1 VFTGAAPFVFFKGC
15 GFRVGLNEPYQSER
29 IENESKQLGQEC
41 KQTSKRDPRRSPGA
55 FRNRGDLQRSNACP
69 RKELQPAGHRRQ
81 ETGQH
86 HAYDR
91 ALLHPALLK
100 EKAPDEYKV
109 QFSTTRGD
117 FVVTV
122 TRVWAPLGADRF
134 YNLVKHHFYDNAS
147 FFRVLPNFMAQFG
160 ISAYPPVNKVWEPAV
175 IKDDP
180 VTQSNVRGYITFA
193 TGGPN
198 TRTTQVFINFG
209 DNKRL
214 DHDGFAPFG
223 QVTDGMK
230 VVDMF
235 YDQYGEGAPS
245 GGGPD
250 QDQIQKQGKPYLDKG
265 WPKLD
270 YIKTTTIIS
279 PAPVP
284 AVTPAKKPAPKP
296 GATTTK
302 KPQ

>member
-1 VFTGAAPFVFFKGC
+1 MNVCIRSRKFA
-15 GFRVGLNEPYQSER
+15 
-29 IENESKQLGQEC
+29 
-41 KQTSKRDPRRSPGA
+41 RRSTLALLLPVVLTIGLLSA
-55 FRNRGDLQRSNACP
+55 SSQARPQAATTAPKATGQGTTT
-69 RKELQPAGHRRQ
+69 KKPAGPAAAARP
-81 ETGQH
+81 T
-86 HAYDR
+86 YDR
-91 ALLHPALLK
+91 ALLRPALLK

-122 TRVWAPLGADRF
+122 TRAWAPLGADRF
-134 YNLVKHHFYDNAS
+134 YNLIKHHFYDNAS
-147 FFRVLPNFMAQFG
+147 FFRVLPGFVAQFG
-160 ISAYPPVNKVWEPAV
+160 ISAYPPVNAVWQNAN

-180 VTQSNVRGYITFA
+180 VTQTNLRGYLTFA

-198 TRTTQVFINFG
+198 TRTTQVFINLA

-214 DHDGFAPFG
+214 DSMGFAPFG

-270 YIKTTTIIS
+270 YIKTTTITS
-279 PAPVP
+279 PAPV
-284 AVTPAKKPAPKP
+284 AKPATAKPASGGAPKTSP
-296 GATTTK
+296 PAGK

>member
-1 VFTGAAPFVFFKGC
+1 MKPSVTTARFADNRFGRLILAVVAAGLLSAPLHAQAAQPKAPAQGTTAKKATGTAATRPV
-15 GFRVGLNEPYQSER
+15 
-29 IENESKQLGQEC
+29 
-41 KQTSKRDPRRSPGA
+41 
-55 FRNRGDLQRSNACP
+55 
-69 RKELQPAGHRRQ
+69 
-81 ETGQH
+81 
-86 HAYDR
+86 YDR

-100 EKAPDEYKV
+100 DKAPAVYKV
-109 QFSTTRGD
+109 QFLTTRGD

-147 FFRVLPNFMAQFG
+147 FFRVLPGFMAQFG
-160 ISAYPPVNKVWEPAV
+160 ISAYPAVNKVWEPAV

-180 VTQSNVRGYITFA
+180 VTQSNVRSYITFA

-209 DNKRL
+209 DNQRL
-214 DHDGFAPFG
+214 DRDGFAPFG
-223 QVTDGMK
+223 LVTDGMK

-270 YIKTTTIIS
+270 FIKTATIIS
-279 PAPVP
+279 PEP
-284 AVTPAKKPAPKP
+284 AAAPAKPATHTPK
-296 GATTTK
+296 ATAPATK
-302 KPQ
+302 SPQ

>member
-1 VFTGAAPFVFFKGC
+1 MEIDQMNVRTKSRKFAGRTQLAGLLLTVLAMGCLSVPAYARPQAQPTQPKAA
-15 GFRVGLNEPYQSER
+15 
-29 IENESKQLGQEC
+29 
-41 KQTSKRDPRRSPGA
+41 TPGA
-55 FRNRGDLQRSNACP
+55 TT
-69 RKELQPAGHRRQ
+69 KKPATTTAARP
-81 ETGQH
+81 
-86 HAYDR
+86 AYDR

-122 TRVWAPLGADRF
+122 TRAWAPLGADRF
-134 YNLVKHHFYDNAS
+134 YNLVKHHFFDNAS
-147 FFRVLPNFMAQFG
+147 FFRVLPGFVAQFG
-160 ISAYPPVNKVWEPAV
+160 ISAYPAVNKVWEPAV

-180 VTQSNVRGYITFA
+180 VTQANLRGYLTFA

-198 TRTTQVFINFG
+198 TRTTQAFINLV

-214 DHDGFAPFG
+214 DSMGFAPFG

-270 YIKTTTIIS
+270 LIKTTTIIS
-279 PAPVP
+279 PAPAP
-284 AVTPAKKPAPKP
+284 AIPVKRPAPK
-296 GATTTK
+296 ADDTTTK
-302 KPQ
+302 KPE

>member
-1 VFTGAAPFVFFKGC
+1 MNLSSLAKNANKPASATLAVALALFATAAI
-15 GFRVGLNEPYQSER
+15 S
-29 IENESKQLGQEC
+29 SA
-41 KQTSKRDPRRSPGA
+41 QTPAPAKSSSPQA
-55 FRNRGDLQRSNACP
+55 TAA
-69 RKELQPAGHRRQ
+69 KKPASTTPAARP
-81 ETGQH
+81 
-86 HAYDR
+86 AYDR

-296 GATTTK
+296 GATKTK

>member
-1 VFTGAAPFVFFKGC
+1 MNRRIVIKKRNKPASATVAIALVLFTTAAIC
-15 GFRVGLNEPYQSER
+15 SA
-29 IENESKQLGQEC
+29 
-41 KQTSKRDPRRSPGA
+41 QTPAPAKSSSPQA
-55 FRNRGDLQRSNACP
+55 ATT
-69 RKELQPAGHRRQ
+69 KKPASTTPAARP
-81 ETGQH
+81 
-86 HAYDR
+86 AYDR
-91 ALLHPALLK
+91 ALLRPALLK

-122 TRVWAPLGADRF
+122 TRAWAPLGADRF

-180 VTQSNVRGYITFA
+180 VKQSNVRGYITFA

-270 YIKTTTIIS
+270 YIKTTTITS
-279 PAPVP
+279 PVPVP
-284 AVTPAKKPAPKP
+284 AAPATAPAKKPAPKP
-296 GATTTK
+296 SATTTK

>member
-1 VFTGAAPFVFFKGC
+1 MNPRNLGTKANRAARAAAGIALALFAVSSN
-15 GFRVGLNEPYQSER
+15 FRR
-29 IENESKQLGQEC
+29 
-41 KQTSKRDPRRSPGA
+41 A
-55 FRNRGDLQRSNACP
+55 NAGP
-69 RKELQPAGHRRQ
+69 RKDPSAQSTTTKKSTAPTAARP
-81 ETGQH
+81 
-86 HAYDR
+86 AYDR

-122 TRVWAPLGADRF
+122 TRAWAPLGADRF
-134 YNLVKHHFYDNAS
+134 YNLVKHHFFDNAS

-160 ISAYPPVNKVWEPAV
+160 ISAYPAVNKVWEPAT

-180 VTQSNVRGYITFA
+180 VTQHNVRGYVSFA
-193 TGGPN
+193 TAGAN

-209 DNKRL
+209 DNSRL

-270 YIKTTTIIS
+270 YIKTATIIS
-279 PAPVP
+279 PAP
-284 AVTPAKKPAPKP
+284 TPAAPSLPQVRKPRPRPPRTPSEGLARSREAPP
-296 GATTTK
+296 LCELCVLI
-302 KPQ
+302 PLC

>member
-1 VFTGAAPFVFFKGC
+1 MNPRNLATKANKAARAAAGITLAFFAAAANSSAQTPPPKT
-15 GFRVGLNEPYQSER
+15 PSSQSTTTKKSTTTAAAR
-29 IENESKQLGQEC
+29 
-41 KQTSKRDPRRSPGA
+41 P
-55 FRNRGDLQRSNACP
+55 
-69 RKELQPAGHRRQ
+69 
-81 ETGQH
+81 
-86 HAYDR
+86 AYDR

-100 EKAPDEYKV
+100 DKAPDEYKV

-122 TRVWAPLGADRF
+122 TRAWAPQGADRF
-134 YNLVKHHFYDNAS
+134 YNLVKHHFFDNAS

-160 ISAYPPVNKVWEPAV
+160 ISAYPAVNKVWEPAT

-180 VTQSNVRGYITFA
+180 VTQHNVRGYVSFA
-193 TGGPN
+193 TAGPN

-209 DNKRL
+209 DNSRL

-270 YIKTTTIIS
+270 SIKTATIIS
-279 PAPVP
+279 PAPAAKP
-284 AVTPAKKPAPKP
+284 AAAAKTPPPTAKKP
-296 GATTTK
+296 
-302 KPQ
+302 Q

>member
-1 VFTGAAPFVFFKGC
+1 MNPHNLGMKANKAARAAAGIALAFFAVAATSGAQTPAPAKS
-15 GFRVGLNEPYQSER
+15 PSAQSTTTKKSTAPTAAR
-29 IENESKQLGQEC
+29 
-41 KQTSKRDPRRSPGA
+41 P
-55 FRNRGDLQRSNACP
+55 
-69 RKELQPAGHRRQ
+69 
-81 ETGQH
+81 
-86 HAYDR
+86 AYDR

-122 TRVWAPLGADRF
+122 TRAWAPLGADRF
-134 YNLVKHHFYDNAS
+134 YNLVKHHFFDNAS

-160 ISAYPPVNKVWEPAV
+160 ISAYPAVNKVWEPAT

-180 VTQSNVRGYITFA
+180 VTQHNVRGYVSFA
-193 TGGPN
+193 TAGAN

-209 DNKRL
+209 DNSRL

-270 YIKTTTIIS
+270 YIKTATIIS
-279 PAPVP
+279 PAPPP
-284 AVTPAKKPAPKP
+284 AAAKPAA
-296 GATTTK
+296 GAKATAPAA

>member
-1 VFTGAAPFVFFKGC
+1 MNASVKSGRFAKKFAALLLTVMARTVIPA
-15 GFRVGLNEPYQSER
+15 PAQAHSPA
-29 IENESKQLGQEC
+29 
-41 KQTSKRDPRRSPGA
+41 QTA
-55 FRNRGDLQRSNACP
+55 
-69 RKELQPAGHRRQ
+69 QPKAPAQGTATKKSAPAARP
-81 ETGQH
+81 
-86 HAYDR
+86 AYDR
-91 ALLHPALLK
+91 ALLHPPLLK
-100 EKAPDEYKV
+100 DKAPDEYKV

-117 FVVTV
+117 FIVTV
-122 TRVWAPLGADRF
+122 TRSWAPLGADRF
-134 YNLVKHHFYDNAS
+134 YNLVKHHFYDDAS
-147 FFRVLPNFMAQFG
+147 LFRVLPGFVAQFG
-160 ISAYPPVNKVWEPAV
+160 ISAYPAVNKVWEPAV

-180 VTQSNVRGYITFA
+180 VTQSNLRGYLTFA

-198 TRTTQVFINFG
+198 TRTTQVFINLV

-214 DHDGFAPFG
+214 DSMGFAAFG
-223 QVTDGMK
+223 QVSEGMK

-279 PAPVP
+279 PAQAPP
-284 AVTPAKKPAPKP
+284 GKPAA
-296 GATTTK
+296 GAK
-302 KPQ
+302 SSAPAAQKPQ

>member
-1 VFTGAAPFVFFKGC
+1 MTATNFATWLPISAAMVFLSCP
-15 GFRVGLNEPYQSER
+15 
-29 IENESKQLGQEC
+29 
-41 KQTSKRDPRRSPGA
+41 
-55 FRNRGDLQRSNACP
+55 LQARPQA
-69 RKELQPAGHRRQ
+69 QPAAKSSTAQGTTAKKS
-81 ETGQH
+81 TGTTAARP
-86 HAYDR
+86 AYDR

-122 TRVWAPLGADRF
+122 TRSWAPLGADRF
-134 YNLVKHHFYDNAS
+134 YNLVRHHFYDNAT

-160 ISAYPPVNKVWEPAV
+160 ISAYPAVNAVWTNAN

-180 VTQSNVRGYITFA
+180 VTQSNIRGYVTFA
-193 TGGPN
+193 TAGAN

-214 DHDGFAPFG
+214 DRDGFAPFG
-223 QVTDGMK
+223 LVTDGMK

-250 QDQIQKQGKPYLDKG
+250 QSQIEKQGKPYLDKG

-270 YIKTTTIIS
+270 YIKTATIIS
-279 PAPVP
+279 PAPSP
-284 AVTPAKKPAPKP
+284 AATKPVAKKPATQKPAAPKP
-296 GATTTK
+296 DAGTP
-302 KPQ
+302 KPQI